1 MKRRR
6 AFLFFAVET
15 QSQRRSL
22 VIAYYAVFAMLCL
35 IMAALRGT
43 HGLVLLLQ
51 LTAMAAFFLGG
62 IAAGGPVRLFSQWQ
76 RKFAD
81 GSIYGIDPRRMR
93 ANGAASRL
101 RVDEQDVYTRDR
113 AHYLAYAAMRWALI
127 LFALFGPLVAYE
139 IGISA
144 FGRLLVVLCV
154 PFCVLFLSLPQAII
168 LWNEPDLEADP
179 QEQEPQT
186 VIRIVP

>member
-1 MKRRR
+1 MKRRH
-6 AFLFFAVET
+6 AFLFFSVET
-15 QSQRRSL
+15 QSHRRSL

-35 IMAALRGT
+35 IMATLRGT

-51 LTAMAAFFLGG
+51 LTAMAAFYLGG
-62 IAAGGPVRLFSQWQ
+62 TSAKGPVRLFSHWQ
-76 RKFAD
+76 RKFVD

-101 RVDEQDVYTRDR
+101 RVDEQDLYTRDR
-113 AHYLAYAAMRWALI
+113 AHYLAYAATRWAVI
-127 LFALFGPLVAYE
+127 LFALFGPLVVYE